1 MEKMKSTFSMWGERG
16 LIATFFADLNQL
28 AEPET
33 INNFLQNVA
42 FTETPVISSLPPLAI
57 HYIIEPDFGTKGFGS
72 PDAVIAL
79 EYQDSLA
86 VIIVEA
92 KLKDFVSACAPR
104 SQRGQKGSKF
114 NSKLNGQLELDY
126 RLAMALSEYRDGAT
140 ELVEPKWVLSS
151 DYNEDNEER
160 KGKLR
165 RLKNRAVLEDVV
177 SLIGG
182 IPLDRYYFLVITND
196 GQNPFPCVSDEYL
209 PELFKPESSGRIPSF
224 TNGWSEYRRRFGW
237 LNYVKMRTFIGS
249 IQSRLPQGS
258 LFLQSLSINQRN
270 MKGYSQL
277 RMTEPATVTA
287 QQEKLDVY
295 HLAGK
300 KLSHSGQAVSLIY
313 APQINP
319 HSFLHFS
326 WKKEG
331 CRLRDYSKSN
341 TEEPLPDRKQTSQVE
356 RMIHKEISV
365 PRKTK
370 EKVSVVSFW
379 HQNILEANNAH
390 LKK

>member
-33 INNFLQNVA
+33 INNFLQNVG
-42 FTETPVISSLPPLAI
+42 FTETPMISSLPPLAI

-79 EYQDSLA
+79 EYQDSRA

-92 KLKDFVSACAPR
+92 KLKEFVSACSPR
-104 SQRGQKGSKF
+104 SKRGQRGF
-114 NSKLNGQLELDY
+114 NSSLNGQLELDY
-126 RLAMALSEYRDGAT
+126 CLAMALSEYHGGAT

-151 DYNEDNEER
+151 PYKNERN
-160 KGKLR
+160 GKLR

-177 SLIGG
+177 SLICG
-182 IPLDRYYFLVITND
+182 IPLDQYYFLVITND
-196 GQNPFPCVSDEYL
+196 EQNPFPCVSDEYL

-249 IQSRLPQGS
+249 IQSRLSQGS

-277 RMTEPATVTA
+277 RKTEPATVTG

-300 KLSHSGQAVSLIY
+300 KLSHSGQAISLIY

-356 RMIHKEISV
+356 RMINKEISV

-370 EKVSVVSFW
+370 EKVSAVSFW

>member
-33 INNFLQNVA
+33 INNFLQNVE
-42 FTETPVISSLPPLAI
+42 FTETPMISSLPPIAI

-79 EYQDSLA
+79 EYQDSHA

-92 KLKDFVSACAPR
+92 KLKAFVSACAPR
-104 SQRGQKGSKF
+104 SKRGQKGSKF

-126 RLAMALSEYRDGAT
+126 CLAMALSEYHDGAT

-151 DYNEDNEER
+151 PYKNERNGE
-160 KGKLR
+160 LR

-177 SLIGG
+177 SLICG
-182 IPLDRYYFLVITND
+182 IPLDQYYFLVITND
-196 GQNPFPCVSDEYL
+196 EQNPFLRVSDDYL
-209 PELFKPESSGRIPSF
+209 PELFKPDLSGLSF
-224 TNGWSEYRRRFGW
+224 TNCWSEYCMRFGW
-237 LNYVKMRTFIGS
+237 LNYTKMRTFIDS
-249 IQSRLPQGS
+249 VQSRLPLGS
-258 LFLQSLSINQRN
+258 FFLQSHSINQRN
-270 MKGYSQL
+270 MKGQS
-277 RMTEPATVTA
+277 R
-287 QQEKLDVY
+287 
-295 HLAGK
+295 
-300 KLSHSGQAVSLIY
+300 SGTRLIY

-326 WKKEG
+326 WRNES
-331 CRLRDYSKSN
+331 CALRDYSRSD
-341 TEEPLPDRKQTSQVE
+341 TGEPSLDQSYQTSQVE
-356 RMIHKEISV
+356 RMIDKEIRV
-365 PRKTK
+365 PNKK
-370 EKVSVVSFW
+370 NVHEVSFW
-379 HQNILEANNAH
+379 HQQILEANNAY